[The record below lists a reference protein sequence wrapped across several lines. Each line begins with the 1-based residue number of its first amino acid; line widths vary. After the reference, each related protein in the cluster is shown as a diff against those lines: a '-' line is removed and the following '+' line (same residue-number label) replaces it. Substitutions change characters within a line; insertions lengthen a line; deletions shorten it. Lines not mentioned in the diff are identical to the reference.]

1 MKKIK
6 YLFIF
11 LCLGFISEFNAQTQ
25 QALLNRTKH
34 WRFGHK
40 AGLDFNMAS
49 GVPSV
54 FNGSN
59 GVVFEGNSCI
69 SDTLGNLL
77 FYCNGDTIWNKNHQP
92 MLNGTLLNSD
102 KNTAVASQ
110 IIPRPGNP
118 NQYFVFVNGCVND
131 NCSFNLRY
139 SIVDITLDG
148 GNGAVVPGQKNI
160 LVRGQ
165 AYQEMAFTKHANG
178 NDYWLAYS
186 EKNSPYNLCMI
197 PITNSGPDTINRV
210 ISAYNSL
217 QYFNFRFSPDGL
229 KFVDFDSNNFR
240 FYQFNNSTGQLSNQ
254 IQLTNDT
261 GATGYTTYS
270 CEFSAN
276 SNKIYFAHIGG
287 GLSGNVIEQFDL
299 SVFTPSS
306 IAGSKY
312 GFWDVPFP
320 LQTVCFCGL
329 GHMQLAPNGK
339 IYIART
345 GGFIDSLHVIHNPN
359 ANGAACN
366 FQYNAISL
374 NNKACNFSLPIFP
387 DYYFNNI
394 PLLTN
399 LNEKETYNLLKT
411 NVYPNPCDQE
421 VNITHNITDNYFYTL
436 VNQLG
441 QTVYTSN
448 NNKQFGKINV
458 CSLPN
463 GLYYLNVRCSLG
475 ISVEKIIINH

>member
-1 MKKIK
+1 MKKIN
-6 YLFIF
+6 YIFIF
-11 LCLGFISEFNAQTQ
+11 LCLGFIYEFNAQTQ

-40 AGLDFNMAS
+40 AGLDFNMS
-49 GVPSV
+49 TGVPTV

-59 GVVFEGNSCI
+59 GVVFEGNSSI

-92 MLNGTLLNSD
+92 MMNGTLLNSD
-102 KNTAVASQ
+102 KNTGLASQ

-118 NQYFVFVNGCVND
+118 NQYFVFVNGCIND

-139 SIVDITLDG
+139 SVVDITLDA
-148 GNGAVVPGQKNI
+148 GNGAVVSGQKNI

-165 AYQEMAFTKHANG
+165 AYQGMAFTKHANG
-178 NDYWLAYS
+178 TDYWLAYA

-197 PITNSGPDTINRV
+197 PVNNLGPDTVNRV

-217 QYFNFRFSPDGL
+217 QYINFRFSPDGL
-229 KFVDFDSNNFR
+229 KFVDFDSNNFH
-240 FYQFNNSTGQLSNQ
+240 FYQFNNSTGQLNNQ

-261 GATGYTTYS
+261 GAIGYTTYS
-270 CEFSAN
+270 CEFSTN

-299 SVFTPSS
+299 SVFTSS
-306 IAGSKY
+306 AIAASKY

-345 GGFIDSLHVIHNPN
+345 GGFIDTLHVIHNPN

-366 FQYNAISL
+366 FQYNAIGL

-399 LNEKETYNLLKT
+399 INDLAILQYNSTL
-411 NVYPNPCDQE
+411 VYPNPTNAIL
-421 VNITHNITDNYFYTL
+421 NIELENSDKVKIEIANA
-436 VNQLG
+436 LG
-441 QTVYTSN
+441 QIVFEELNETKNLKLDIKNLNT
-448 NNKQFGKINV
+448 
-458 CSLPN
+458 
-463 GLYYLNVRCSLG
+463 GLYFL
-475 ISVEKIIINH
+475 KIISEDKIIATKKIVKE